1 MDRFVGFEPVR
12 VIVEIERDHQ
22 EDLLQ
27 DLIDKCRAPVIVID
41 RRNQTEGVTD
51 HDEVGDLV
59 ILKMPERN
67 NRKLPVSWVDS
78 DLSVCLALV

>member
-1 MDRFVGFEPVR
+1 MK
-12 VIVEIERDHQ
+12 
-22 EDLLQ
+22 
-27 DLIDKCRAPVIVID
+27 DLIDKCKAPVIVID

-51 HDEVGDLV
+51 HDEVGDFASF
-59 ILKMPERN
+59 ETSEHD

>member
-1 MDRFVGFEPVR
+1 MDCFVGFEPVL
-12 VIVEIERDHQ
+12 VIVEIERDHH
-22 EDLLQ
+22 EDLLK

-51 HDEVGDLV
+51 HDEVGDLAS
-59 ILKMPERN
+59 LKMPERN
-67 NRKLPVSWVDS
+67 DRKLPVSWVDS